1 MPVPKHPR
9 SKFPKKKP
17 YNANLARPTHKNPL
31 ATQHFTPEGRAKHRE
46 MLLTRKNKGGR
57 PLAVPDGFTKETIE
71 PIRQQAKEDAK
82 KAVKLMTDENENTHA
97 KEALEAAVEI
107 LRTPGQTRDRLT
119 AARLVLDFTKSKPV
133 SKQEVTVGKAEAF
146 LSSLLDEGDA
156 EDDTEETDEADVED
170 SKSKRA
176 EYK

>member
-1 MPVPKHPR
+1 M
-9 SKFPKKKP
+9 
-17 YNANLARPTHKNPL
+17 ARPPHKNPL
-31 ATQHFTPEGRAKHRE
+31 ARQHMTPEGRAKHKE
-46 MLLTRKNKGGR
+46 MLRTRENHGGR
-57 PLAVPDGFTKETIE
+57 PVAVPDGFTKQTIE
-71 PIRQQAKEDAK
+71 PIRAKAKEEAK
-82 KAVKLMTDENENTHA
+82 KVVAIMTDENENSHA

-156 EDDTEETDEADVED
+156 EDDTEEEETEQTGA
-170 SKSKRA
+170 SS
-176 EYK
+176 

>member
-1 MPVPKHPR
+1 M
-9 SKFPKKKP
+9 S
-17 YNANLARPTHKNPL
+17 RPADKNPL
-31 ATQHFTPEGRAKHRE
+31 ATQHNTPEGKARHRE

-57 PLAVPDGFTKETIE
+57 PLAVPDGYTKATIE
-71 PIRQQAKEDAK
+71 PLRNKAKEDAK
-82 KAVKLMTDENENTHA
+82 KAVAIMTDENENTHA

-156 EDDTEETDEADVED
+156 EDDTEETETDEEAGA
-170 SKSKRA
+170 SS
-176 EYK
+176 

>member
-1 MPVPKHPR
+1 M
-9 SKFPKKKP
+9 
-17 YNANLARPTHKNPL
+17 ARPAHKNPL
-31 ATQHFTPEGRAKHRE
+31 ARQHLTPEGRAKHKE
-46 MLLTRKNKGGR
+46 MLRTRKNHGGR
-57 PLAVPDGFTKETIE
+57 PVAVPDGFTKEIIE
-71 PIRQQAKEDAK
+71 PIRAKAKEEAK
-82 KAVKLMTDENENTHA
+82 KVVAIMTDENENSHA

-133 SKQEVTVGKAEAF
+133 SKSEVTVGKAEAF

-156 EDDTEETDEADVED
+156 EDETNDEEETEVEKQ
-170 SKSKRA
+170 KSERA

>member
-1 MPVPKHPR
+1 MGAPKHPR
-9 SKFPKKKP
+9 PKTPKKIKNP
-17 YNANLARPTHKNPL
+17 NMARPPHKNPL
-31 ATQHFTPEGRAKHRE
+31 ARQHLTPEGRAKHKE
-46 MLLTRKNKGGR
+46 MLRTRKNHGGR
-57 PLAVPDGFTKETIE
+57 PVAVPDGYTRATIE
-71 PIRQQAKEDAK
+71 PLRNKAKEEAK
-82 KAVKLMTDENENTHA
+82 KVVAIMTDENENSHA

-156 EDDTEETDEADVED
+156 EDDTEEKQETKETGA
-170 SKSKRA
+170 SS
-176 EYK
+176 

>member
-1 MPVPKHPR
+1 M
-9 SKFPKKKP
+9 
-17 YNANLARPTHKNPL
+17 ARPAYKNPL
-31 ATQHFTPEGRAKHRE
+31 ATQHMTPEGRAKHRQ

-57 PLAVPDGFTKETIE
+57 PVAVPDGFTKEIIE
-71 PIRQQAKEDAK
+71 PIRNKAKEEAK
-82 KAVKLMTDENENTHA
+82 KAVAIMTDENENTHA

-146 LSSLLDEGDA
+146 LSSLLDQGDA
-156 EDDTEETDEADVED
+156 QDDTEEEEETGA
-170 SKSKRA
+170 SP
-176 EYK
+176 

>member
-9 SKFPKKKP
+9 PKSPKIIK
-17 YNANLARPTHKNPL
+17 NANMSRPADKNPL
-31 ATQHFTPEGRAKHRE
+31 ATQHSTPEGKARHRE

-57 PLAVPDGFTKETIE
+57 PLAVPDGYTKATIE
-71 PIRQQAKEDAK
+71 PLRNKAKEEAK
-82 KAVKLMTDENENTHA
+82 KAVAIMTDENENTHA

-146 LSSLLDEGDA
+146 LSSLLDQGDA
-156 EDDTEETDEADVED
+156 EDDTEEEETGA
-170 SKSKRA
+170 SS
-176 EYK
+176 

>member
-1 MPVPKHPR
+1 MGAPKHPR

-17 YNANLARPTHKNPL
+17 YNPNMARPAYKNPL
-31 ATQHFTPEGRAKHRE
+31 ATQHMTPEGRAKHRQ

-57 PLAVPDGFTKETIE
+57 PVAVPDGFTKEIIE
-71 PIRQQAKEDAK
+71 PIRNKAKEEAK
-82 KAVKLMTDENENTHA
+82 KAVAIMTDENENTHA

-146 LSSLLDEGDA
+146 LSSLLDQGDA
-156 EDDTEETDEADVED
+156 QDDTEEEETGA
-170 SKSKRA
+170 SP
-176 EYK
+176 

>member
-9 SKFPKKKP
+9 SKFPKIIK
-17 YNANLARPTHKNPL
+17 NANMSRPADKNPL
-31 ATQHFTPEGRAKHRE
+31 ATQHNTPEGKARHRE

-57 PLAVPDGFTKETIE
+57 PLAVPDGYTKATIE
-71 PIRQQAKEDAK
+71 PLRNKAKEEAK
-82 KAVKLMTDENENTHA
+82 KAVAIMTDENENTHA

-156 EDDTEETDEADVED
+156 EDDTEETETDEEAGA
-170 SKSKRA
+170 SS
-176 EYK
+176 

>member
-9 SKFPKKKP
+9 PKSPKIIK
-17 YNANLARPTHKNPL
+17 NANMSRPADKNPL
-31 ATQHFTPEGRAKHRE
+31 ATQHNTPEGKARHRQ

-57 PLAVPDGFTKETIE
+57 PLAVPDGYTKATIE
-71 PIRQQAKEDAK
+71 PLRNKAKEEAK
-82 KAVKLMTDENENTHA
+82 KAVAIMTDENENTHA

-146 LSSLLDEGDA
+146 LSSLLAEGDA
-156 EDDTEETDEADVED
+156 DDDTEETETDEEAGA
-170 SKSKRA
+170 SS
-176 EYK
+176 

>member
-9 SKFPKKKP
+9 PKSPKIIK
-17 YNANLARPTHKNPL
+17 NANMSRPADKNPL
-31 ATQHFTPEGRAKHRE
+31 ATQHNTPEGKARHRQ

-57 PLAVPDGFTKETIE
+57 PLAVPDGYTKATIE
-71 PIRQQAKEDAK
+71 PLRNKAKEEAK
-82 KAVKLMTDENENTHA
+82 KAVAIMTDENENTHA

-146 LSSLLDEGDA
+146 LSSLLAEGDA
-156 EDDTEETDEADVED
+156 EDDTEETETDEEAGA
-170 SKSKRA
+170 SS
-176 EYK
+176 

>member
-1 MPVPKHPR
+1 M
-9 SKFPKKKP
+9 S
-17 YNANLARPTHKNPL
+17 RPADKNPL
-31 ATQHFTPEGRAKHRE
+31 ATQHNTPEGKARHRE

-57 PLAVPDGFTKETIE
+57 PLAVPDGYTKATIE
-71 PIRQQAKEDAK
+71 PLRNKAKEDAK
-82 KAVKLMTDENENTHA
+82 KAVAIMTDENENTHA

-156 EDDTEETDEADVED
+156 EDDTEEEETGA
-170 SKSKRA
+170 SS
-176 EYK
+176 

>member
-9 SKFPKKKP
+9 SKFPKIIK
-17 YNANLARPTHKNPL
+17 NANMSRPADKNPL
-31 ATQHFTPEGRAKHRE
+31 ATQHNTPEGKARHRE

-57 PLAVPDGFTKETIE
+57 PLAVPDGYTKATIE
-71 PIRQQAKEDAK
+71 PLRNKAKEDAK
-82 KAVKLMTDENENTHA
+82 KAVAIMTDENENTHA

-156 EDDTEETDEADVED
+156 EDDTEETETDEEAGA
-170 SKSKRA
+170 SS
-176 EYK
+176 

>member
-1 MPVPKHPR
+1 
-9 SKFPKKKP
+9 
-17 YNANLARPTHKNPL
+17 
-31 ATQHFTPEGRAKHRE
+31 

-57 PLAVPDGFTKETIE
+57 PLAVPDGYTKATIE
-71 PIRQQAKEDAK
+71 PLRNKAKEEAK
-82 KAVKLMTDENENTHA
+82 KAVAIMTDENENTHA

-146 LSSLLDEGDA
+146 LSSLLAEGDA
-156 EDDTEETDEADVED
+156 EDDTEETETDEEAGA
-170 SKSKRA
+170 SS
-176 EYK
+176 

>member
-9 SKFPKKKP
+9 PKSPKIIK
-17 YNANLARPTHKNPL
+17 NANMSRPADKNPL
-31 ATQHFTPEGRAKHRE
+31 ATQHNTPEGKARHRQ

-57 PLAVPDGFTKETIE
+57 PLAVPDGYTKATIE
-71 PIRQQAKEDAK
+71 PLRNKAKEEAK
-82 KAVKLMTDENENTHA
+82 KAVAIMTDENENTHA

-146 LSSLLDEGDA
+146 LSSLLDQGDA
-156 EDDTEETDEADVED
+156 EDDTEEEETGA
-170 SKSKRA
+170 SS
-176 EYK
+176 

>member
-1 MPVPKHPR
+1 MGAPKHPR
-9 SKFPKKKP
+9 PKFPKKKR
-17 YNANLARPTHKNPL
+17 YNSNMSRPTYQNPL
-31 ATQHFTPEGRAKHRE
+31 ATQHMTPEGREKHRQ
-46 MLLTRKNKGGR
+46 MLLNRKNKGGR
-57 PLAVPDGFTKETIE
+57 PLAVPDGFTKEIIE
-71 PIRQQAKEDAK
+71 PIRQQAKVDAK

-97 KEALEAAVEI
+97 TEALEAAVEI

-156 EDDTEETDEADVED
+156 EDETDEETDEETGA
-170 SKSKRA
+170 SS
-176 EYK
+176 

>member
-9 SKFPKKKP
+9 PKSPKIIK
-17 YNANLARPTHKNPL
+17 NANMSRPADKNPL
-31 ATQHFTPEGRAKHRE
+31 ATQHNTPEGKARHRQ

-57 PLAVPDGFTKETIE
+57 PLAVPDGYTKATIE
-71 PIRQQAKEDAK
+71 PLRNKAKEEAK
-82 KAVKLMTDENENTHA
+82 KAVAIMTDENENTHA

-156 EDDTEETDEADVED
+156 EDDTEETETDEEAGA
-170 SKSKRA
+170 SS
-176 EYK
+176 

>member
-9 SKFPKKKP
+9 SKSPKIIK
-17 YNANLARPTHKNPL
+17 NANMSRLANKNPL
-31 ATQHFTPEGRAKHRE
+31 ATQHNTPEGKAKHRE

-57 PLAVPDGFTKETIE
+57 PLAVPDGYTKATIE
-71 PIRQQAKEDAK
+71 PLRNKAKEEAK
-82 KAVKLMTDENENTHA
+82 KAVAIMTDENENTHA

-146 LSSLLDEGDA
+146 LSSLLAEGDA
-156 EDDTEETDEADVED
+156 EDDTEETETDEEAGA
-170 SKSKRA
+170 SS
-176 EYK
+176 

>member
-9 SKFPKKKP
+9 PKSPKIIK
-17 YNANLARPTHKNPL
+17 NANMSRPADKNPL
-31 ATQHFTPEGRAKHRE
+31 ATQHNTPEGKARHRQ

-57 PLAVPDGFTKETIE
+57 PLAVPDGYTKATIE
-71 PIRQQAKEDAK
+71 PLRNKAKEEAK
-82 KAVKLMTDENENTHA
+82 KAVAIMTDENENTHA

-146 LSSLLDEGDA
+146 LSSLLDQGDA
-156 EDDTEETDEADVED
+156 QDDTEEEEETGA
-170 SKSKRA
+170 SP
-176 EYK
+176 

>member
-9 SKFPKKKP
+9 PKSPKIIK
-17 YNANLARPTHKNPL
+17 NANMSRPADKNPL
-31 ATQHFTPEGRAKHRE
+31 ATQHNTPEGKARHRQ

-57 PLAVPDGFTKETIE
+57 PLAVPDGYTKATIE
-71 PIRQQAKEDAK
+71 PLRNKAKEEAK
-82 KAVKLMTDENENTHA
+82 KAVAIMTDENENTHA

-146 LSSLLDEGDA
+146 LSSLLAEGDA
-156 EDDTEETDEADVED
+156 EDDTEETETDEETGA
-170 SKSKRA
+170 SS
-176 EYK
+176 